1 MQLQMRYLSSI
12 RRIRQIQA
20 AEVFRRQIN
29 ILQSSLYFFFN
40 ILVYSGKALKCYT
53 DSQKV
58 NCTFLTIRAK
68 QDFVYT

>member
-1 MQLQMRYLSSI
+1 MQLQIRYLSRI

-40 ILVYSGKALKCYT
+40 ILVYSGKALIC
-53 DSQKV
+53 
-58 NCTFLTIRAK
+58 
-68 QDFVYT
+68 